1 VPDRLNKP
9 YIWRLTLGVVLALA
23 LQASCLLAQNASPR
37 SGNSYRVAGHIV
49 SAVDG
54 HPLQRATV
62 QLLDDKQQPEF
73 STVADEDGSFV
84 FASVKAGLYL
94 LQGSAHGYVS
104 SLYEEHEGYSTGIV
118 TGGGVDTE
126 SLILKLTPESE
137 LNGRVT
143 DEFGDPVRYAI
154 MVLYRESLDAGE
166 TRTTRV
172 GSAQA
177 DDLGE
182 YEIGHLQPGKYYLS
196 AMATPWYAIHP
207 QPAGQEPARPTNAIG
222 VVDSITP
229 SFLDVAYATTFYPD
243 VTDSSAADA
252 IPLSS
257 GEQRSINLRMYAKP
271 AVTITILRGDE
282 KNGGFQFLQ
291 RKVFDTIEVLEL
303 SRSISN
309 APTKTTFTGVPPGEY
324 VVNQTAP
331 HPGANARMVNLNLN
345 GGGAA
350 DVEVKA
356 SDGQEM
362 GNVKVLM
369 KASVGE
375 NQPSNLRFSL
385 VSLAGHKEVW
395 AELNEKGEAEINGVV
410 PGDYSFQMTLG
421 SPQHFVKKM
430 SSGDQI
436 LPEKHI
442 HVVAGETVP
451 VTVVLGIASGKI
463 RGFAKKDGRLASG
476 AMLLLLRT
484 EEIAHP
490 EFYRLQ
496 QSDLDGSFWFSDIPP
511 GKYTLL
517 AIEDGWNLQWRQE
530 GALSPYLTLETS
542 VVIPDS
548 GAAAIKLS
556 EPVTVQERVKA
567 ASSE

>member
-1 VPDRLNKP
+1 M
-9 YIWRLTLGVVLALA
+9 GVVLALA
-23 LQASCLLAQNASPR
+23 MQVSCSLAQNAAPR
-37 SGNSYRVAGHIV
+37 SEYSYRVAGHIV

-62 QLLDDKQQPEF
+62 QLLNDKQQPEAY
-73 STVADEDGSFV
+73 TVADEDGSFV

-104 SLYEEHEGYSTGIV
+104 SLYEEHDGYSTGIV

-126 SLILKLTPESE
+126 SLVLNLTPESE
-137 LNGRVT
+137 LSGRVT
-143 DEFGDPVRYAI
+143 DEFGDPVRRAN
-154 MVLYRESLDAGE
+154 MALYRENISAGE

-172 GSAQA
+172 GGAQT

-182 YEIGHLQPGKYYLS
+182 YEIGHLQPGRYYLS
-196 AMATPWYAIHP
+196 ATATPWYAIHP

-222 VVDSITP
+222 VVDSINP
-229 SFLDVAYATTFYPD
+229 SLLDVAYATTFYPD
-243 VTDSSAADA
+243 GTDSSAADA
-252 IPLSS
+252 IPLSP

-271 AVTITILRGDE
+271 AVTVILPRGDV
-282 KNGGFQFLQ
+282 KGGFQFLL
-291 RKVFDTIEVLEL
+291 RKVFDDLEPV
-303 SRSISN
+303 S
-309 APTKTTFTGVPPGEY
+309 APLRVSSTMPTEYAFTAVPPGEY
-324 VVNQTAP
+324 VVKP
-331 HPGANARMVNLNLN
+331 VPSYPGANARMVNLNLN
-345 GGGAA
+345 AGGAA

-356 SDGQEM
+356 TDGQEM

-369 KASVGE
+369 RTSAGE

-385 VSLAGHKEVW
+385 VSLVGHKEVW
-395 AELNEKGEAEINGVV
+395 FDLNEKGEAEIGGIL

-421 SPQHFVKKM
+421 SPQHYVKSV

-436 LPEKHI
+436 LPDKHV

-490 EFYRLQ
+490 EFFRLQ

-517 AIEDGWNLQWRQE
+517 AIEDGWNLQWRLE
-530 GALSPYLTLETS
+530 GALSPYLTLGTS
-542 VVIPDS
+542 VIVPDS
-548 GAAAIKLS
+548 GATAIKLS
-556 EPVTVQERVKA
+556 EPVTVQERVKVV
-567 ASSE
+567 STE